1 MKKIE
6 LAIDGMH
13 CASCAVLI
21 TRSLEKT
28 PGVTSANVNYGTQKA
43 RVEYDERAVDENA
56 LIDAIKKRGYSASMD
71 VSPRREQEIRA
82 KEIGE
87 LKHQLILGAVLA
99 FPALI
104 IGMFL
109 MEFPFREWVLF
120 ALATPVQFYVGRHFY
135 YGAWTAL
142 QNRTASMDT
151 LIALGTSASYFYSA
165 ATLLGFAEEQYFEV
179 GAVLITLV
187 ILGKYLEAIAKRK
200 TGEAIRKLMDLSPKM
215 ARVMRGKKE
224 LEIPVAQVVMNDLIV
239 VRPGERIPVDGVIT
253 EGQTSLDESM
263 ITGESIPTEKKKSDT
278 VIGGTIN
285 LNGSITFKATGIGKN
300 TVLARIV
307 QLVEDAQGSKAD
319 IQRFADQI
327 SAVFVPIVIVIALLT
342 FAGWM
347 TLGQSTL
354 AFAVLTSVSVL
365 VIACPCALGLA
376 TPTAIMVG
384 TGAGA
389 ENGILIK
396 GAEAL
401 ETMHAINTIVF
412 DKTGTLTHGRPEVT
426 DVWISPA
433 AREKDALGIL
443 RGLEEKSEHPLAGAI
458 VQFVQAKKIP
468 AAKMDSFKAL
478 FGKGITGKHARGEY
492 RLGNIR
498 WMEEQK
504 ISLREHEKR
513 MEEWENAGKTV
524 VALASGKKVLAILGI
539 ADVLKESTVRTV
551 SELKKMNK
559 EIWMMTGDNERTA
572 RAIAAQAGIVH
583 VFAHVLPEQKA
594 EYVKKLQAQEKK
606 IAFVGDGINDA
617 PALAQADLGIAMGS
631 GTDIA
636 IEAGDIV
643 LMRGDPHDAVNA
655 LKLGKAT
662 MDKIKQGM
670 FWALIY
676 NVVGIP
682 IAAGVLYPFTGWL
695 LSPILAG
702 GAMALSSVSVVGNA
716 LLLRRIEF
724 KTEEKK

>member
-1 MKKIE
+1 MKKLE

-21 TRSLEKT
+21 TKSLEKV
-28 PGVTSANVNYGTQKA
+28 PGVKVANVNYGTQKA
-43 RVEYDERAVDENA
+43 RVEYDEKEATEDDFIQAV
-56 LIDAIKKRGYSASMD
+56 KKRGYAASKD
-71 VSPRREQEIRA
+71 VSSQREQEIRS

-87 LKHQLILGAVLA
+87 LKQQLILGAIFS

-109 MEFPFREWVLF
+109 MEFPYRAWVLF
-120 ALATPVQFYVGRHFY
+120 ALSTPVQFYVGRHFY
-135 YGAWTAL
+135 QGAWTAL
-142 QNRTASMDT
+142 QNKTASMDT
-151 LIALGTSASYFYSA
+151 LIALGTSAAYFYSV
-165 ATLLGFAEEQYFEV
+165 ATLLGFGEEQYFEV

-187 ILGKYLEAIAKRK
+187 IFGKYLEALAKRK
-200 TGEAIRKLMDLSPKM
+200 TSEAIRKLMDLSPKM
-215 ARVMRGKKE
+215 ARVLRGKKE
-224 LEIPVAQVVMNDLIV
+224 VEIPVAHVVMNDLIV
-239 VRPGERIPVDGVIT
+239 VRPGERVPVDGVIV

-263 ITGESIPTEKKKSDT
+263 ITGESIPAEKKKGDT

-327 SAVFVPIVIVIALLT
+327 SAVFVPVVIVIALVTFIGWLT
-342 FAGWM
+342 I
-347 TLGQSTL
+347 GQATL
-354 AFAVLTSVSVL
+354 AFALVTSVSVL

-384 TGAGA
+384 TGVGA
-389 ENGILIK
+389 EKGILIK

-401 ETMHAINTIVF
+401 ETMHAIDTIVF
-412 DKTGTLTHGRPEVT
+412 DKTGTITQGKPQVT
-426 DVWISPA
+426 NVWMTPKSSE
-433 AREKDALGIL
+433 REIFSLM
-443 RGLEEKSEHPLAGAI
+443 RGLEEKSEHPLAQAI

-468 AAKMDSFKAL
+468 SAKMDSFKAL
-478 FGKGITGKHARGEY
+478 FGKGVVGKHSRVEY

-504 ISLREHEKR
+504 VSLREHEETI
-513 MEEWENAGKTV
+513 EEWENEGKTV
-524 VALASGKKVLAILGI
+524 VVLSNGKKVLAILGI
-539 ADVLKESTVRTV
+539 ADVLKESARSTV

-559 EIWMMTGDNERTA
+559 EIWMITGDNERTA

-583 VFAHVLPEQKA
+583 VFAHVLPEEKA
-594 EYVKKLQAQEKK
+594 AAVKKLQAKGKK
-606 IAFVGDGINDA
+606 VTFVGDGINDA

-643 LMRGDPHDAVNA
+643 LMKGNPYDVVNA
-655 LKLGKAT
+655 LLLGKAT
-662 MDKIKQGM
+662 MGKIKQGM
-670 FWALIY
+670 FWALVY
-676 NVVGIP
+676 NVIGIP
-682 IAAGVLYPFTGWL
+682 IAAGLLYPFTGWL

-702 GAMALSSVSVVGNA
+702 GAMALSSVSVVTNA
-716 LLLRRIEF
+716 LLLRGMKF
-724 KTEEKK
+724 KKEKN